1 MEEKARAD
9 HISITNSNELNY
21 DDNSNSYKN
30 QPELDDELFNEK
42 PDLSLSSISRYFA
55 TRLTTLLDL
64 PLYHTHKKWYEVI
77 NPIPGLKSMSK
88 SDWNFYCLGFF
99 AWALDAMDF
108 FCVSVAA
115 PEIAN
120 TLNISVTD
128 VTWGVTLVLML
139 RSVGAV
145 IFGIASDYF
154 GRKWTYISIVTLFVV
169 VEVGTGFVQTY
180 QQFLGVRAI
189 FGILMG
195 AMYPI
200 AMVTA
205 LEGQPIAARSVL
217 LGLFLPGYCFG
228 YIMAMVWYRAFAGTY
243 KEGEGW
249 RSLIWFSG
257 GLSLILIVWRLFTP
271 ESPDYIKMK
280 IKKEKFNQQQRLKE
294 QEQNG
299 GVAVKEKKFWQKIDK
314 SILVTFKTE
323 WLIFSYLVL
332 LYAGWNFTTHGSQ
345 DLYVTMITKQY
356 HVGLDKK
363 TIIIVVSNI
372 GGIIGGIIM
381 GQASE
386 LLGRRLTVVIS
397 IVCAGAFLY
406 PSFFNPDRNW
416 PAYIFL
422 NAFVFGSFS
431 VGPAYLL
438 ELVNSTHRT
447 LLSGVA
453 YQLGNLVSS
462 ASATIE
468 AKIGERFPL
477 KDQPGMFDYGKVMCI
492 FCGAIFAYMIFII
505 FLGPERFHRDLQI
518 HDTDEIEELQQDSSS
533 NNESVKERV

>member
-1 MEEKARAD
+1 
-9 HISITNSNELNY
+9 
-21 DDNSNSYKN
+21 
-30 QPELDDELFNEK
+30 
-42 PDLSLSSISRYFA
+42 
-55 TRLTTLLDL
+55 
-64 PLYHTHKKWYEVI
+64 
-77 NPIPGLKSMSK
+77 
-88 SDWNFYCLGFF
+88 
-99 AWALDAMDF
+99 
-108 FCVSVAA
+108 
-115 PEIAN
+115 
-120 TLNISVTD
+120 
-128 VTWGVTLVLML
+128 
-139 RSVGAV
+139 
-145 IFGIASDYF
+145 
-154 GRKWTYISIVTLFVV
+154 
-169 VEVGTGFVQTY
+169 
-180 QQFLGVRAI
+180 
-189 FGILMG
+189 
-195 AMYPI
+195 
-200 AMVTA
+200 MVTA

-280 IKKEKFNQQQRLKE
+280 IKRKNSINNKDLK
-294 QEQNG
+294 NKNKM
-299 GVAVKEKKFWQKIDK
+299 VVSPSRRKILAKIDK

-363 TIIIVVSNI
+363 TVIIVVSNI

-416 PAYIFL
+416 PAYIF
-422 NAFVFGSFS
+422 
-431 VGPAYLL
+431 
-438 ELVNSTHRT
+438 
-447 LLSGVA
+447 
-453 YQLGNLVSS
+453 
-462 ASATIE
+462 
-468 AKIGERFPL
+468 
-477 KDQPGMFDYGKVMCI
+477 
-492 FCGAIFAYMIFII
+492 
-505 FLGPERFHRDLQI
+505 
-518 HDTDEIEELQQDSSS
+518 
-533 NNESVKERV
+533 

>member
-1 MEEKARAD
+1 MLW
-9 HISITNSNELNY
+9 I
-21 DDNSNSYKN
+21 
-30 QPELDDELFNEK
+30 
-42 PDLSLSSISRYFA
+42 
-55 TRLTTLLDL
+55 
-64 PLYHTHKKWYEVI
+64 
-77 NPIPGLKSMSK
+77 
-88 SDWNFYCLGFF
+88 
-99 AWALDAMDF
+99 

-280 IKKEKFNQQQRLKE
+280 IKRKNSINNKDLK
-294 QEQNG
+294 NKNKM
-299 GVAVKEKKFWQKIDK
+299 VVSPSRRKILAKIDK

-363 TIIIVVSNI
+363 TVIIVVSI
-372 GGIIGGIIM
+372 LVV
-381 GQASE
+381 
-386 LLGRRLTVVIS
+386 LLVV
-397 IVCAGAFLY
+397 
-406 PSFFNPDRNW
+406 
-416 PAYIFL
+416 
-422 NAFVFGSFS
+422 
-431 VGPAYLL
+431 
-438 ELVNSTHRT
+438 
-447 LLSGVA
+447 LSW
-453 YQLGNLVSS
+453 
-462 ASATIE
+462 
-468 AKIGERFPL
+468 
-477 KDQPGMFDYGKVMCI
+477 
-492 FCGAIFAYMIFII
+492 
-505 FLGPERFHRDLQI
+505 
-518 HDTDEIEELQQDSSS
+518 
-533 NNESVKERV
+533 VKHQSYWVVD